1 MVHWAWYLIG
11 AVIVAELYN
20 KHATPEEKHE
30 WENKVKTHHGA
41 FGALMALGGILTDS
55 PKLIATGA
63 GLMAH
68 DWDDRNKWFNNS
80 RSDVVF

>member
-1 MVHWAWYLIG
+1 MTNPLWYLVG

-20 KHATPEEKHE
+20 KYATPQEKYM
-30 WENKVKTHHGA
+30 WEHKVKTHHGG

-55 PKLIATGA
+55 PKLIAAGA

-68 DWDDRNKWFNNS
+68 DWKDKDRWFKNS